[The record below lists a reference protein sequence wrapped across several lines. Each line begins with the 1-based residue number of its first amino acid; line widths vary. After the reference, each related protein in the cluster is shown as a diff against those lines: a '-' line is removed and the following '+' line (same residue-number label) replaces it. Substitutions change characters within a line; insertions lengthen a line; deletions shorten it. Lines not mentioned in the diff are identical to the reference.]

1 MTKQNR
7 QDLDSETHN
16 KAADKNTAEKINT
29 EKSKTPEIKTE
40 KRKALGG
47 DCKESNIEGK
57 SARKYSRRWDIIVTA
72 FDFVTNFSES
82 SISAYAGQAAFFLM
96 LSFFP
101 FLLFFFSLLSWTP
114 LTEADFLMWASS
126 FIPESFGDIMKDLAS
141 EVYASGTGRLSI
153 TMITAVYLS
162 SKAFISFQLGLDDMY
177 HVKENRNFILRRIY
191 SVLYSI
197 VFALALI
204 FLLGIMVFGNM
215 LRKMYFSNV
224 HHIIGSIIGSVVDYR
239 LVICLPVL
247 ILFFWVIYVFLPN
260 KKQRAKYQLPGAVF
274 AAAAWM
280 IFSGIFSVYV
290 DKYNNYSSF
299 YGTMTTIALI
309 MVWLY
314 GCMYVLFIGGII
326 NRTWEERM
334 EAKKYYK

>member
-1 MTKQNR
+1 M
-7 QDLDSETHN
+7 
-16 KAADKNTAEKINT
+16 
-29 EKSKTPEIKTE
+29 
-40 KRKALGG
+40 
-47 DCKESNIEGK
+47 
-57 SARKYSRRWDIIVTA
+57 
-72 FDFVTNFSES
+72 
-82 SISAYAGQAAFFLM
+82 
-96 LSFFP
+96 
-101 FLLFFFSLLSWTP
+101 
-114 LTEADFLMWASS
+114 
-126 FIPESFGDIMKDLAS
+126 
-141 EVYASGTGRLSI
+141 
-153 TMITAVYLS
+153 
-162 SKAFISFQLGLDDMY
+162 
-177 HVKENRNFILRRIY
+177 
-191 SVLYSI
+191 LYSI

-334 EAKKYYK
+334 EAKKYYKY

>member
-1 MTKQNR
+1 
-7 QDLDSETHN
+7 
-16 KAADKNTAEKINT
+16 
-29 EKSKTPEIKTE
+29 
-40 KRKALGG
+40 
-47 DCKESNIEGK
+47 
-57 SARKYSRRWDIIVTA
+57 
-72 FDFVTNFSES
+72 
-82 SISAYAGQAAFFLM
+82 
-96 LSFFP
+96 
-101 FLLFFFSLLSWTP
+101 
-114 LTEADFLMWASS
+114 
-126 FIPESFGDIMKDLAS
+126 
-141 EVYASGTGRLSI
+141 
-153 TMITAVYLS
+153 
-162 SKAFISFQLGLDDMY
+162 
-177 HVKENRNFILRRIY
+177 
-191 SVLYSI
+191 
-197 VFALALI
+197 
-204 FLLGIMVFGNM
+204 MVFGNK

-260 KKQRAKYQLPGAVF
+260 KKHRAKYQLPGAIF

-334 EAKKYYK
+334 DAKKYYNK

>member
-1 MTKQNR
+1 MKKQN
-7 QDLDSETHN
+7 
-16 KAADKNTAEKINT
+16 KN
-29 EKSKTPEIKTE
+29 SKG
-40 KRKALGG
+40 RK
-47 DCKESNIEGK
+47 KQ
-57 SARKYSRRWDIIVTA
+57 IIIGI
-72 FDFVTNFSES
+72 FEFISNFSES
-82 SISAYAGQAAFFLM
+82 AISAYSGQSAFFLM

-114 LTEADFLMWASS
+114 LTEADFIRWANS
-126 FIPESFGDIMKDLAS
+126 FIPESFSDAMNGFAS

-162 SKAFISFQLGLDDMY
+162 SKAFISLQLGLDDMY
-177 HVKENRNFILRRIY
+177 QVKENRNFILRRVY

-204 FLLGIMVFGNM
+204 FLLGVMVFGNK
-215 LRKMYFSNV
+215 LRNMIFPKF
-224 HHIIGSIIGSVVDYR
+224 HHIIGSVIDYR
-239 LVICLPVL
+239 LVICIPVL
-247 ILFFWVIYVFLPN
+247 IIFFWVLYIFLPN
-260 KKQRAKYQLPGAVF
+260 KKQKAKYQLPGAIF
-274 AAAAWM
+274 AATAWM

-326 NRTWEERM
+326 NRTWEERVNEM
-334 EAKKYYK
+334 K

>member
-1 MTKQNR
+1 MKNQEQNKNSKGRKKQ
-7 QDLDSETHN
+7 
-16 KAADKNTAEKINT
+16 I
-29 EKSKTPEIKTE
+29 I
-40 KRKALGG
+40 LGIF
-47 DCKESNIEGK
+47 EFI
-57 SARKYSRRWDIIVTA
+57 
-72 FDFVTNFSES
+72 TNFSES
-82 SISAYAGQAAFFLM
+82 AISAYSGQSAFFLM

-114 LTEADFLMWASS
+114 LTEADFIRWAGS
-126 FIPESFGDIMKDLAS
+126 FIPESFSDAMNGFAS

-162 SKAFISFQLGLDDMY
+162 SKAFISLQLGLDDMY
-177 HVKENRNFILRRIY
+177 QVKENRNFILRRVY

-204 FLLGIMVFGNM
+204 FLLGVMVFGNK
-215 LRKMYFSNV
+215 LRNMIFPRFHN
-224 HHIIGSIIGSVVDYR
+224 IIGSVIDYR
-239 LVICLPVL
+239 LVICIPVL
-247 ILFFWVIYVFLPN
+247 ILFFWVLYIFLPN
-260 KKQRAKYQLPGAVF
+260 RKQRAKYQLPGAVF
-274 AAAAWM
+274 AATAWM
-280 IFSGIFSVYV
+280 VFSGIFSVYV

-334 EAKKYYK
+334 NEGIL

>member
-1 MTKQNR
+1 MLKNSATGEILLTSMDADGTQKGF
-7 QDLDSETHN
+7 DLDL
-16 KAADKNTAEKINT
+16 TA
-29 EKSKTPEIKTE
+29 
-40 KRKALGG
+40 L
-47 DCKESNIEGK
+47 
-57 SARKYSRRWDIIVTA
+57 V
-72 FDFVTNFSES
+72 FQV
-82 SISAYAGQAAFFLM
+82 
-96 LSFFP
+96 
-101 FLLFFFSLLSWTP
+101 
-114 LTEADFLMWASS
+114 
-126 FIPESFGDIMKDLAS
+126 GDIGFRDVK
-141 EVYASGTGRLSI
+141 
-153 TMITAVYLS
+153 
-162 SKAFISFQLGLDDMY
+162 SFDEGFD
-177 HVKENRNFILRRIY
+177 
-191 SVLYSI
+191 
-197 VFALALI
+197 I
-204 FLLGIMVFGNM
+204 FFVIG
-215 LRKMYFSNV
+215 

>member
-1 MTKQNR
+1 
-7 QDLDSETHN
+7 
-16 KAADKNTAEKINT
+16 
-29 EKSKTPEIKTE
+29 
-40 KRKALGG
+40 
-47 DCKESNIEGK
+47 
-57 SARKYSRRWDIIVTA
+57 
-72 FDFVTNFSES
+72 
-82 SISAYAGQAAFFLM
+82 
-96 LSFFP
+96 
-101 FLLFFFSLLSWTP
+101 
-114 LTEADFLMWASS
+114 
-126 FIPESFGDIMKDLAS
+126 
-141 EVYASGTGRLSI
+141 
-153 TMITAVYLS
+153 MITAVYLS

-204 FLLGIMVFGNM
+204 FLLGVMVFGNK
-215 LRKMYFSNV
+215 LRKLYFSNV

-260 KKQRAKYQLPGAVF
+260 KKQRVKYQLPGTVF

-334 EAKKYYK
+334 DAKKYYK

>member
-1 MTKQNR
+1 MTKQSR
-7 QDLDSETHN
+7 TDLG
-16 KAADKNTAEKINT
+16 
-29 EKSKTPEIKTE
+29 SKTPEIKTE
-40 KRKALGG
+40 KRKAVGG

-82 SISAYAGQAAFFLM
+82 SISAYAGQAAFF
-96 LSFFP
+96 
-101 FLLFFFSLLSWTP
+101 
-114 LTEADFLMWASS
+114 
-126 FIPESFGDIMKDLAS
+126 
-141 EVYASGTGRLSI
+141 
-153 TMITAVYLS
+153 
-162 SKAFISFQLGLDDMY
+162 
-177 HVKENRNFILRRIY
+177 
-191 SVLYSI
+191 
-197 VFALALI
+197 

-260 KKQRAKYQLPGAVF
+260 KKHRAKYQLPGAVF

>member
-1 MTKQNR
+1 MKKQN
-7 QDLDSETHN
+7 
-16 KAADKNTAEKINT
+16 KN
-29 EKSKTPEIKTE
+29 SKG
-40 KRKALGG
+40 RK
-47 DCKESNIEGK
+47 KQ
-57 SARKYSRRWDIIVTA
+57 IIIGI
-72 FDFVTNFSES
+72 FEFISNFSES
-82 SISAYAGQAAFFLM
+82 AISAYSGQSAFFLM

-114 LTEADFLMWASS
+114 LTEADFIRWANS
-126 FIPESFGDIMKDLAS
+126 FIPESFSDAMNSFAS

-162 SKAFISFQLGLDDMY
+162 SKAFISLQLGLDDMY
-177 HVKENRNFILRRIY
+177 QVKENRNFILRRVY

-204 FLLGIMVFGNM
+204 FLLGVMVFGNK
-215 LRKMYFSNV
+215 LRNMIFPKF
-224 HHIIGSIIGSVVDYR
+224 HHIIGSVIDYR
-239 LVICLPVL
+239 LVICIPVL
-247 ILFFWVIYVFLPN
+247 IIFFWVLYIFLPN
-260 KKQRAKYQLPGAVF
+260 KKQKAKYQLPGAIF
-274 AAAAWM
+274 AATAWM
-280 IFSGIFSVYV
+280 VFSGIFSVYV

-326 NRTWEERM
+326 NRTWEERVNEM
-334 EAKKYYK
+334 K

>member
-1 MTKQNR
+1 MKNQKQN
-7 QDLDSETHN
+7 
-16 KAADKNTAEKINT
+16 KN
-29 EKSKTPEIKTE
+29 SKG
-40 KRKALGG
+40 RKKQIILGVF
-47 DCKESNIEGK
+47 EFI
-57 SARKYSRRWDIIVTA
+57 
-72 FDFVTNFSES
+72 TNFSES
-82 SISAYAGQAAFFLM
+82 SISAYSGQSAFFLM

-114 LTEADFLMWASS
+114 LTESDFIMWAGS
-126 FIPESFGDIMKDLAS
+126 FIPESFSDAMNSFAS
-141 EVYASGTGRLSI
+141 EVYDSGTGRLSI

-162 SKAFISFQLGLDDMY
+162 SKAFISLQLGLDDMY
-177 HVKENRNFILRRIY
+177 QVKENRNFILRRVY

-204 FLLGIMVFGNM
+204 FLLGVMVFGNK
-215 LRKMYFSNV
+215 LRNMIFPKF
-224 HHIIGSIIGSVVDYR
+224 HHIIGSVIDYR
-239 LVICLPVL
+239 LVICIPVL
-247 ILFFWVIYVFLPN
+247 ILFFWVLYIFLPN
-260 KKQRAKYQLPGAVF
+260 KKQKAKYQLPGAIF
-274 AAAAWM
+274 AATAWM
-280 IFSGIFSVYV
+280 VFSGIFSVYV

-334 EAKKYYK
+334 NDTK